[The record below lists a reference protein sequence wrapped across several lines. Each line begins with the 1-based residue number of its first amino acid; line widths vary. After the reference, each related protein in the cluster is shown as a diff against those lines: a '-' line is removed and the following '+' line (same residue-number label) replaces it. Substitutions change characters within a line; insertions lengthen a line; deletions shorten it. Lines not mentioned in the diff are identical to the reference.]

1 VTTVNSIVA
10 ALAHMTEGPRVE
22 VDSGMNA
29 SGALVVSC
37 FPSIGFVS
45 SIVAH
50 YLVDKLDLEL
60 VGGVR
65 HPKLPPV
72 CLVQD
77 GKPLPPMRF
86 YSGEPI
92 CNMERCDKVVLIA
105 SEIQVLPEL
114 NLPLA
119 DTLLDWCTENGVG
132 ATMLIDSYAQ
142 GIGQQHSIFDDDQ
155 TDETLLGI
163 GSTDASHETLEGLGV
178 PLLKQGV
185 VGGITGVMMGES
197 RRRGVDVMAIL
208 AESDGEIGGSLPD
221 ARAAARIIECLDDLL
236 PAVHLDPEPL
246 LAEAQRIEG
255 EIREMMAVHLNPPA
269 DSGDSMGSMYG

>member
-1 VTTVNSIVA
+1 MVDA
-10 ALAHMTEGPRVE
+10 PKVE
-22 VDSGMNA
+22 VDAELNA
-29 SGALVVSC
+29 SGALVISC

-50 YLVDKLDLEL
+50 YLVDKLELEF

-86 YSGEPI
+86 YSGEPV
-92 CNMERCDKVVLIA
+92 CNMDRCDKVILIA
-105 SEIQVLPEL
+105 SEIQVMPEL

-119 DTLLDWCTENGVG
+119 DTLLDWCAAGGVG

-142 GIGQQHSIFDDDQ
+142 GIGEQHSIFDDDQ
-155 TDETLLGI
+155 TNETILGI
-163 GSTDASHETLEGLGV
+163 GSTDESHKTLEGLGI

-185 VGGITGVMMGES
+185 VPRNRFKMF
-197 RRRGVDVMAIL
+197 
-208 AESDGEIGGSLPD
+208 
-221 ARAAARIIECLDDLL
+221 
-236 PAVHLDPEPL
+236 
-246 LAEAQRIEG
+246 
-255 EIREMMAVHLNPPA
+255 
-269 DSGDSMGSMYG
+269 